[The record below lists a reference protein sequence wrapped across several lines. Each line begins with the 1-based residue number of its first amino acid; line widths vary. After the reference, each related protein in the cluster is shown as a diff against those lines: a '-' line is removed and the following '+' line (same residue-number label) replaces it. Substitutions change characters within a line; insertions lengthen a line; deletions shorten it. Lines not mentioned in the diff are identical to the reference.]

1 MKPVFCGN
9 FEYET
14 RQSDLERL
22 FGRYGRVERV
32 DMKSGV
38 RFEKCVSLLQPTQG
52 TFFLQRS
59 APKVHF
65 FSQEMTLKRTPHE
78 FLTFLCSRLLYSMI
92 FRNNG

>member
-32 DMKSGV
+32 DMKSGTMDK
-38 RFEKCVSLLQPTQG
+38 ELVSWL
-52 TFFLQRS
+52 S
-59 APKVHF
+59 N
-65 FSQEMTLKRTPHE
+65 
-78 FLTFLCSRLLYSMI
+78 LCA
-92 FRNNG
+92 